1 MLLSRIAYFFRA
13 FNPFSRIKNF
23 SLPFRII
30 YNFTPSFLT
39 CLYAIFILIYL
50 RLCTRFSLLF
60 I

>member
-30 YNFTPSFLT
+30 
-39 CLYAIFILIYL
+39 IILHPL
-50 RLCTRFSLLF
+50 FSLAYMQFLYLF
-60 I
+60 IYDYVPVLLFE